1 MAGGPGRTHKDR
13 PAAPGRQRRD
23 LIQGPA
29 RAADCDAGDAYML
42 PAIGQGLNGIAAG
55 FDRLDKAAA
64 RIAGDG
70 DSTNLVSNVVD
81 LMQAKNQVR
90 TNLAVVKS
98 ADEMVGT
105 ILDLFA

>member
-1 MAGGPGRTHKDR
+1 
-13 PAAPGRQRRD
+13 
-23 LIQGPA
+23 
-29 RAADCDAGDAYML
+29 ML

-70 DSTNLVSNVVD
+70 DSTNLASNVVD